1 MSSNILIAQHALSIC
16 DLMLEYNKLS
26 FCMHFESMARI
37 PTASAQKYV
46 VAKNVYEA
54 TFFKIQLA
62 VTPCDASLDVVC
74 RQEIRLSKQ
83 PTRLSTVS
91 LKDNHL
97 VKKTC
102 FSFKASLWS
111 CAFLLFSNNLQILEK
126 IYTTSLVCLQF
137 LSI

>member
-74 RQEIRLSKQ
+74 RQAIRLSKL
-83 PTRLSTVS
+83 TRLSTVS

-97 VKKTC
+97 VKKN
-102 FSFKASLWS
+102 
-111 CAFLLFSNNLQILEK
+111 LL
-126 IYTTSLVCLQF
+126 
-137 LSI
+137 

>member
-1 MSSNILIAQHALSIC
+1 MSIF

-37 PTASAQKYV
+37 PTTSAQKYV
-46 VAKNVYEA
+46 VAKNLYEA
-54 TFFKIQLA
+54 TFFKIPLA

-91 LKDNHL
+91 LKVNHL

-102 FSFKASLWS
+102 YSFKASLWS
-111 CAFLLFSNNLQILEK
+111 CAFLLFSNSK
-126 IYTTSLVCLQF
+126 IYTTSLVCLQL